1 MQLAVTVQGS
11 VETAQVGW
19 HSLARA
25 AAQQDLLSTQIHVL
39 CLEEIYQQANFTI
52 AAAVDADGPPMHA

>member
-11 VETAQVGW
+11 VETAQILW

-39 CLEEIYQQANFTI
+39 CLEEIYQQADFTTLMR
-52 AAAVDADGPPMHA
+52 VLR

>member
-11 VETAQVGW
+11 VETAQILW

-25 AAQQDLLSTQIHVL
+25 AAQQDLLSTQIRVL
-39 CLEEIYQQANFTI
+39 CLEEIYQQADFI
-52 AAAVDADGPPMHA
+52 ISAAPDPDGSPMHA